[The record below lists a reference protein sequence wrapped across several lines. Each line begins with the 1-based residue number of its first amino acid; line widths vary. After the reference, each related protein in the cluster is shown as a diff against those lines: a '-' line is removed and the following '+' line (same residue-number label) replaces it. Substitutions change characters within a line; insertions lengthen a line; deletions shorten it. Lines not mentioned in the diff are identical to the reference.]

1 MPTEDRGARLLR
13 GKTGGEAGLE
23 GRWGGWTARG
33 AFGWTGQ
40 DMPRLTGLGMG
51 GGLQSRAHVY
61 TYGCS
66 VSVCGR
72 YRYSSVIILQLRI
85 NLKN

>member
-1 MPTEDRGARLLR
+1 MPSEDRGARLLR

-51 GGLQSRAHVY
+51 GGRQSRDACTPTAAPCRCVAD
-61 TYGCS
+61 TDTA
-66 VSVCGR
+66 
-72 YRYSSVIILQLRI
+72 L
-85 NLKN
+85 